1 MKGEAS
7 VKNVL
12 PSFMKGKA
20 SVKNVLPTFMKG
32 TATGKKVLATVM
44 KEKAPGKNVLPTF
57 MKEKA
62 PGKNVLA
69 SFKKGKGLRKNVLPL
84 LFLTNP
90 FVTKTYVG
98 FRRSWLETRTKIEIS
113 NWFLLEPVNRQKVK
127 NFFLCINLLY

>member
-1 MKGEAS
+1 MKG
-7 VKNVL
+7 
-12 PSFMKGKA
+12 
-20 SVKNVLPTFMKG
+20 
-32 TATGKKVLATVM
+32 
-44 KEKAPGKNVLPTF
+44 
-57 MKEKA
+57 KA

-113 NWFLLEPVNRQKVK
+113 NWFLLQPVNRQKVK
-127 NFFLCINLLY
+127 ISFYPLIYFPALVGARQQSKILIQLSYIY